1 MTAYLDA
8 RPYTRG
14 LGPASTVG
22 EFIESARQSLD
33 GSGRMLIGLRCDESD
48 VPPDQL
54 DALLVEPVAR
64 FTRLELT
71 SDRPSRVVED
81 ILLHAR
87 TCLSQSYELVQSASE
102 KFSAGDGVEA
112 MTALIACI
120 QSWGQVHEAI
130 VKGGQLMRIDFE
142 KLQIGDRSVQAWL
155 AGLVDRLRGIK
166 DAVESNDL
174 VLLADML
181 KYELDESLQEWEGFV
196 DGLIE
201 YVRQGATAP

>member
-8 RPYTRG
+8 RPYSRG
-14 LGPASTVG
+14 LTPASTVA

-33 GSGRMLIGLRCDESD
+33 GSGRMLIGLRCEECD

-54 DALLVEPVAR
+54 DALLIEPLSR
-64 FTRLELT
+64 FNRLELT

-87 TCLSQSYELVQSASE
+87 TCLAQSFELVQDASQ
-102 KFSAGDGVEA
+102 KFSSGEGVDA

-142 KLQIGDRSVQAWL
+142 KLLIRDRSVQAWL
-155 AGLVDRLRGIK
+155 AGLVDRLRDIK
-166 DAVESNDL
+166 NAVESNDL

-201 YVRQGATAP
+201 YVRQGTTAP

>member
-1 MTAYLDA
+1 MAAYLDA
-8 RPYTRG
+8 RPYCSG
-14 LGPASTVG
+14 LSSTATVA

-33 GSGRMLIGLRCDESD
+33 GTGRLLIGLRCEEND

-54 DALLVEPVAR
+54 DAMLSEPVAR
-64 FTRLELT
+64 FNRLELT

-87 TCLSQSYELVQSASE
+87 TCLSQSFELVQDASE
-102 KFSAGDGVEA
+102 KFSSGNGVEA

-142 KLQIGDRSVQAWL
+142 KLQIGNRSVQAWL
-155 AGLVDRLRGIK
+155 AGLVERLRDIK
-166 DAVESNDL
+166 NAVESNDL
-174 VLLADML
+174 VLLADMM

-201 YVRQGATAP
+201 YVRQSATAP